1 MTLLHHTWTPEARQP
16 LSISTQQPGRIVFDW
31 ARIRPCRAMTLQP
44 GSLVRLANRPGRT
57 YQVVNLD
64 EFSDCVWV
72 RSWPLCAQRNPT
84 FSVSIGQVAE
94 QLLDFTGDRQ
104 RSELTQLPAH
114 L

>member
-1 MTLLHHTWTPEARQP
+1 
-16 LSISTQQPGRIVFDW
+16 
-31 ARIRPCRAMTLQP
+31 MTLQP

-84 FSVSIGQVAE
+84 FSVSIGQVAGHS
-94 QLLDFTGDRQ
+94 LGFTGDRQ